1 MAGTPAFRRL
11 RVADVRRETAE
22 CLSIALDVP
31 PDLTEDF
38 RYLPGQ
44 YLTFRTVLDGLEVRR
59 SYSLCTAPG
68 DNEMRVAVKQVP
80 GGAFSSYVATNVRPG
95 DVIDVMKPEGRFT
108 PAPNPK
114 PHRHVLGIAA
124 GSGITPVMG
133 ILRHVLTTE
142 PTARVTLVY
151 GNRTTSSVVF
161 REALADLK
169 DHYLDRLRVLHVLSR
184 EGTEIPLYTGR
195 VDGAKVRT
203 LLQTVLD
210 PSDVDEVF
218 VCGPQ
223 EMSVAVRAALL
234 EGGVDA
240 HRVHVEL
247 FGTPTPP
254 PPPPTDPAAGD
265 VRAKV
270 VLNGLTRE
278 VDIAPGETILDAGR
292 RAGLDLPWSC
302 AAGVCATC
310 RAHVDGDVDM
320 AVNHALEP
328 WELTAGYRL
337 TCQSRPRKGDLV
349 VDYDA

>member
-1 MAGTPAFRRL
+1 MGFHRL
-11 RVADVRRETAE
+11 RVADVRRETDE
-22 CLSIALDVP
+22 CVSVSLAVP
-31 PDLTEDF
+31 DELADEF
-38 RYLPGQ
+38 RFAPGQ
-44 YLTFRTVLDGLEVRR
+44 YLTFRTTVDGGEVRR

-68 DNEMRVAVKQVP
+68 DGELRVAVKQVP
-80 GGAFSSYVATNVRPG
+80 GGVFSSYVADAVRPG
-95 DVIDVMKPEGRFT
+95 VELEVMGPEGRFT
-108 PAPNPK
+108 PAPDPK
-114 PHRHVLGIAA
+114 PHRHVVGVAA
-124 GSGITPVMG
+124 GSGITPVLG
-133 ILRHVLTTE
+133 IVRHVLATE
-142 PTARVTLVY
+142 PTARVTVLY
-151 GNRTTSSVVF
+151 GNRTASSIVF
-161 REALADLK
+161 REQLADLK
-169 DHYLDRLRVLHVLSR
+169 DAYLDRLRVLHVLSR
-184 EGTEIPLYTGR
+184 ESTEIPLFSGR
-195 VDGAKVRT
+195 IDAAKVRT
-203 LLQTVLD
+203 LLHTVLD
-210 PSDVDEVF
+210 ADDVDEVF

-234 EGGVDA
+234 EAGVDA

-270 VLNGLTRE
+270 VLHGLTRE
-278 VDIAPGETILDAGR
+278 VDVAPGETILDAGR

-310 RAHVDGDVDM
+310 RARVDGEVDM

-337 TCQSRPRKGDLV
+337 TCQSRARADDLV